1 REEHV
6 GCNAWLFPPLH
17 LGIGGL
23 LQAREESIELR
34 LYVPGV
40 TRGLTPTL
48 LLGLREGGAELRAAR
63 REAGD
68 QRGVVRRQLL
78 DRGLRG
84 AREPARQLL
93 PRGCAL
99 AGVAFL
105 RRGRAGGG
113 AGVRRGHGREQD
125 ETKDDVGRPIDFRGC
140 HATPPDWSL

>member
-1 REEHV
+1 
-6 GCNAWLFPPLH
+6 
-17 LGIGGL
+17 
-23 LQAREESIELR
+23 
-34 LYVPGV
+34 

-140 HATPPDWSL
+140 HATPPDWSLPAAEAIGTVAQPRPVCPPKKCPPDRRRM

>member
-1 REEHV
+1 GQVRQDGRGVGEGHGPPGDQTDRDDVERRCIDGVVVREEHV

-68 QRGVVRRQLL
+68 QRGVVRRKLL
-78 DRGLRG
+78 ARGLRG
-84 AREPARQLL
+84 AREP
-93 PRGCAL
+93 
-99 AGVAFL
+99 
-105 RRGRAGGG
+105 
-113 AGVRRGHGREQD
+113 
-125 ETKDDVGRPIDFRGC
+125 
-140 HATPPDWSL
+140 